1 MSSCHNL
8 KGQALDHFFIRFSCA
23 CLGIILLT
31 AGPASAAEDDPSFL
45 SLGIGYYD
53 IFAEDE
59 AAEFRM
65 EYRNKTK
72 FLIFKPFAGV
82 AVTSERAIFVYA
94 GVLSDFYF
102 GRRIVVQPSVAPG
115 YYHKGGGKDLG
126 HEFEIKSGLEIAY
139 RMDDRS
145 RIGIH
150 FYHISNAG
158 LEDTK
163 PGVEVLGTSYSI
175 PLN

>member
-1 MSSCHNL
+1 M
-8 KGQALDHFFIRFSCA
+8 FIS
-23 CLGIILLT
+23 
-31 AGPASAAEDDPSFL
+31 GPVLAAEEDPSFL
-45 SLGIGYYD
+45 SLGFGYYD
-53 IFAEDE
+53 IFADDE
-59 AAEFRM
+59 AAEFRA
-65 EYRNKTK
+65 EYRNKTR

-82 AVTSERAIFVYA
+82 AVTSEQAVFVDA

-102 GRRIVVQPSVAPG
+102 GRRIVVQPSVAPR
-115 YYHKGGGKDLG
+115 YYHNGGGKDLG

-145 RIGIH
+145 RIGVH

-163 PGVEVLGTSYSI
+163 PGVEILGLSYSI
-175 PLN
+175 PLH